1 MLLSKED
8 TRSVANEIA
17 DQLGEK
23 QYGPRSLITS
33 IVKHCGP
40 DFTRQLLTD
49 SLEIEQ
55 QGGMLTTD
63 GLRRR
68 TPGGVFFYLARGRM
82 PREAR
87 DLVFPHRTKRKKN
100 NAAAQPN
107 LPAFDWEERQAVLEV
122 ILQEKGEASTVK
134 ITLIGRPGKIE
145 ARKDVIITAMTHQA
159 KAASLPKGLPTPPA
173 TDTLYTVYIA
183 SKQWRKVETAI
194 ANVDD
199 ALIIEGICTFD
210 EEIKGMAVFA
220 TNITTKGLEAEKRQK
235 QKGSPDEAQPAN
247 GKSEAKK
254 APVAASE
261 PTKKPAKAA
270 VETPPPAPPQPA
282 INLPANIT
290 PEDAQKLTGLHSA
303 AELYRQKIAGI
314 EAKPEGQRFGLEMTQ
329 KLLNSTQTEIKNLEA
344 KYA

>member
-33 IVKHCGP
+33 IVKHCGA
-40 DFTRQLLTD
+40 DFTRQLLQE

-82 PREAR
+82 PKEAR

-100 NAAAQPN
+100 NSAAQPS
-107 LPAFDWEERQAVLEV
+107 LPAFDWEERQSVTEV

-145 ARKDVIITAMTHQA
+145 ARKDVVITAMTHQA
-159 KAASLPKGLPTPPA
+159 KNTSLPKGLPTPPS

-194 ANVDD
+194 ANPDD
-199 ALIIEGICTFD
+199 ALIIEGMCTFD
-210 EEIKGMAVFA
+210 EAIKGMAVFA

-235 QKGSPDEAQPAN
+235 QKSAPDEIKPAN

-254 APVAASE
+254 SPVAASE
-261 PTKKPAKAA
+261 PAKKPAK
-270 VETPPPAPPQPA
+270 VVEETPAAPSQPA
-282 INLPANIT
+282 IKLPANIT

-314 EAKPEGQRFGLEMTQ
+314 ETKPEDQRFGLEMTQ
-329 KLLNSTQTEIKNLEA
+329 KLLNSTQAEIKTIEA